1 MNNSQQPLIITL
13 KSILISQPTPPEIPK
28 SPYQELAEKY
38 KIKIAFRQFIQV
50 RGLSAKE
57 FRKQRINIL
66 EFSAVIFTSRNAI
79 DHFFR
84 LCEELRFRMPEMTK
98 YFCVSETIAVYL
110 QKYIQ
115 YRKRK
120 VFYGSG
126 KESDLFELF
135 KKHIAEKFLFPCTVN
150 HKDVYTE
157 YLKNNNA
164 NFSEAMIYET
174 VPADLSD
181 MKGKI
186 NYDMIVLF
194 TPTGVQS
201 LFQNFP
207 DFKQGDLRIGGMGTS
222 TIKAMEEN
230 NLRIDVKAPTPEAPS
245 IIMALNMYLNQAN
258 KKKSKT

>member
-1 MNNSQQPLIITL
+1 MPMNNSQEPLIKSV
-13 KSILISQPTPPEIPK
+13 KSILVSQPKPPETPK

-38 KIKIAFRQFIQV
+38 KIKIDFRQFIQV
-50 RGLSAKE
+50 RGLSSKE

-66 EFSAVIFTSRNAI
+66 DYSAVIFTSRNAI

-84 LCEELRFRMPEMTK
+84 LCEELRIRMPEMTK
-98 YFCVSETIAVYL
+98 YFCVSEAIAVYL

-126 KESDLFELF
+126 KESELLDLF
-135 KKHIAEKFLFPCTVN
+135 KKHIGEKFLFPCTPN
-150 HKDVYTE
+150 HKDVFTE
-157 YLKNNNA
+157 FLKNNNA
-164 NFSEAMIYET
+164 NFTEAIIYET
-174 VPADLSD
+174 VSADLSD
-181 MKGKI
+181 MNGKI

-207 DFKQGDLRIGGMGTS
+207 NFEQGELRIGCMGSS
-222 TIKAMEEN
+222 TLKAMKEHK
-230 NLRIDVKAPTPEAPS
+230 LRIDVKAPTPETPS
-245 IIMALNMYLNQAN
+245 IIMALSNYIALAN
-258 KKKSKT
+258 KKK

>member
-1 MNNSQQPLIITL
+1 MNNSQQPLPKPV
-13 KSILISQPTPPEIPK
+13 KSILVSQPQPPEIPK

-38 KIKIAFRQFIQV
+38 KIKIEFRQFIKV
-50 RGLSAKE
+50 HGLSAKE

-66 EFSAVIFTSRNAI
+66 DYSAVIFTSRNAI

-84 LCEELRFRMPEMTK
+84 LIDELRIRMPEMTK
-98 YFCVSETIAVYL
+98 YFCVTEAIAVYL

-126 KESDLFELF
+126 KESDLFDLF
-135 KKHIAEKFLFPCTVN
+135 KKHISEKFIFPCTAN

-157 YLKNNNA
+157 FLRNNNA
-164 NFSEAMIYET
+164 DFTEAIIYET
-174 VPADLSD
+174 IPADLSD

-207 DFKQGDLRIGGMGTS
+207 AFIQGDLRIGGMGAT
-222 TIKAMEEN
+222 TLKAMEDS
-230 NLRIDVKAPTPEAPS
+230 NLRIDVKAPTPESPS
-245 IIMALNMYLNQAN
+245 IILALDKYLALAN
-258 KKKSKT
+258 KKK

>member
-1 MNNSQQPLIITL
+1 MLKPV
-13 KSILISQPTPPEIPK
+13 KSILISQPQPPEIPK

-38 KIKIAFRQFIQV
+38 KIKIEFRQFIKVQ
-50 RGLSAKE
+50 GLTAKD

-66 EFSAVIFTSRNAI
+66 DFSAVIFTSRNAI

-84 LCEELRFRMPEMTK
+84 LCEELRIRMPEMTK
-98 YFCVSETIAVYL
+98 YFCVTEAIAVYL

-126 KESDLFELF
+126 KESDLFDLF
-135 KKHIAEKFLFPCTVN
+135 KKHITEKFLFPCTPN

-157 YLKNNNA
+157 YLKTSNA
-164 NFSEAMIYET
+164 DFTEAIIYET
-174 VPADLSD
+174 VPSDLTD

-186 NYDMIVLF
+186 PYDMIVLF

-207 DFKQGDLRIGGMGTS
+207 DFEQGELRIGCMGNS
-222 TIKAMEEN
+222 TLKAMEEK
-230 NLRIDVKAPTPEAPS
+230 NLRIDVKAPTPETPS
-245 IIMALNMYLNQAN
+245 IVMALDKYLAQAN
-258 KKKSKT
+258 KKTKS